1 MFLNIVTVLGNR
13 WMYLSPKTQKL
24 ARGALWIQYHLF
36 YIFTTYRKWLFFP
49 ELQDWFWKA
58 QMWGCVQS
66 ILACVECW
74 IFNSPSCFW
83 QSLPLRIII
92 TQLHLQTSAGSPPMI
107 FELCI
112 FILVW
117 SPTGVFINY
126 ICVFALGLVIL
137 HGTHVALWTWT
148 FCGFKLR

>member
-1 MFLNIVTVLGNR
+1 MLIVVLCFLSNKQAIPKPPKACRRWTVNSIPLI
-13 WMYLSPKTQKL
+13 LHF
-24 ARGALWIQYHLF
+24 YHLQ
-36 YIFTTYRKWLFFP
+36 KVAFFP
-49 ELQDWFWKA
+49 DLQDWFWKA

-74 IFNSPSCFW
+74 IFNSPSCLW
-83 QSLPLRIII
+83 QSLPLRII

-117 SPTGVFINY
+117 SPTGVFINH

-137 HGTHVALWTWT
+137 HGTPIALWTQT